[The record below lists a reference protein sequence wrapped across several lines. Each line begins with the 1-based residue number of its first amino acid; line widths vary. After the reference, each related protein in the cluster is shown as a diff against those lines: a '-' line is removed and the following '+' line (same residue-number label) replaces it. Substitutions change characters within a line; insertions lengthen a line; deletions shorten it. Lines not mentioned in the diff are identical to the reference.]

1 MFSIYNDDLWL
12 KISFRQVEFC
22 ETMAQGTTNL
32 VLAAEWVE
40 HFDVCDAF
48 FFFLP
53 YPMKRRTR
61 REFIWFYALWLHYN
75 ILKQ

>member
-32 VLAAEWVE
+32 VLAAEE
-40 HFDVCDAF
+40 NLFGFMPYDF
-48 FFFLP
+48 ITTFLNNNGTP
-53 YPMKRRTR
+53 YLVK
-61 REFIWFYALWLHYN
+61 ECVV
-75 ILKQ
+75 

>member
-32 VLAAEWVE
+32 VLAAEE
-40 HFDVCDAF
+40 NLFGF
-48 FFFLP
+48 MP
-53 YPMKRRTR
+53 YD
-61 REFIWFYALWLHYN
+61 FIKHS
-75 ILKQ
+75 